1 MNCDLRRDWVSIKG
15 ALEDGEG
22 RRKTSAIFLYFF
34 NIHSFEYRE
43 EIDLPLS
50 QRLRALLMREPSSLL
65 WSSIFQS
72 VFCADV
78 QHCERCEPP
87 MRFSML
93 SRRHHCRACGAAVCN
108 TCSPMYARVVV
119 PGWGAQ
125 PQRICVRCPV
135 IAANAA
141 AAAAARATRALPSA
155 PPSAAVETMA
165 NRSGSPRSHT
175 SGAENNRDA
184 KSVSKNGSSVS
195 LSQSGEDMRG
205 ALRELSYGIQLTNR
219 MSYYV
224 ADQFLW
230 LGMRG
235 MVSCD
240 DSKKKSEV

>member
-1 MNCDLRRDWVSIKG
+1 
-15 ALEDGEG
+15 
-22 RRKTSAIFLYFF
+22 
-34 NIHSFEYRE
+34 
-43 EIDLPLS
+43 
-50 QRLRALLMREPSSLL
+50 
-65 WSSIFQS
+65 
-72 VFCADV
+72 
-78 QHCERCEPP
+78 
-87 MRFSML
+87 
-93 SRRHHCRACGAAVCN
+93 
-108 TCSPMYARVVV
+108 MYARVVV

-175 SGAENNRDA
+175 SGAENDFAA
-184 KSVSKNGSSVS
+184 KSGHIGPATAAAAAAATIATSKNGSSVN

>member
-1 MNCDLRRDWVSIKG
+1 
-15 ALEDGEG
+15 
-22 RRKTSAIFLYFF
+22 
-34 NIHSFEYRE
+34 
-43 EIDLPLS
+43 
-50 QRLRALLMREPSSLL
+50 
-65 WSSIFQS
+65 
-72 VFCADV
+72 
-78 QHCERCEPP
+78 
-87 MRFSML
+87 
-93 SRRHHCRACGAAVCN
+93 
-108 TCSPMYARVVV
+108 MYARVVV

-135 IAANAA
+135 MAANVAARKAAVDAAATARAANAA
-141 AAAAARATRALPSA
+141 DAAARLP
-155 PPSAAVETMA
+155 PPSAAVEATA

-184 KSVSKNGSSVS
+184 KSGNIGPATAAAAAAATIATSKNGSSVS

-235 MVSCD
+235 MVSCGER
-240 DSKKKSEV
+240 KEILRKSRDPNQYNWQKESA

>member
-1 MNCDLRRDWVSIKG
+1 
-15 ALEDGEG
+15 
-22 RRKTSAIFLYFF
+22 
-34 NIHSFEYRE
+34 
-43 EIDLPLS
+43 
-50 QRLRALLMREPSSLL
+50 MREPSSLL

-108 TCSPMYARVVV
+108 ACSPMYARVVV

-135 IAANAA
+135 IAANA

-175 SGAENNRDA
+175 SGAENDFAA
-184 KSVSKNGSSVS
+184 KSGHIGPATAAAAAAATIATSKNGSSVN

-235 MVSCD
+235 MVSCGER
-240 DSKKKSEV
+240 KEILRKSRDPNQYNWQKESA